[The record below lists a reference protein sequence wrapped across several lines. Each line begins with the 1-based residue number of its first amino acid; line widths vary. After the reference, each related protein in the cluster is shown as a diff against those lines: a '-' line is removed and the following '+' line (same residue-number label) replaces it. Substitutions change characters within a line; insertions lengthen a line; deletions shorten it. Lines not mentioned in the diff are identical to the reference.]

1 MGAGRPP
8 ADKEQKVTE
17 TKDLPII
24 SEALGVIDG
33 ALNDF
38 LHRELVS
45 SNEVTDLLL
54 DVRSVLSKSSAKS
67 VEDISGLE
75 LVFEDQV
82 SAQA

>member
-1 MGAGRPP
+1 M
-8 ADKEQKVTE
+8 TE
-17 TKDLPII
+17 TQDLPII

-75 LVFEDQV
+75 LVLEDQV

>member
-1 MGAGRPP
+1 M
-8 ADKEQKVTE
+8 TE
-17 TKDLPII
+17 TQDLPII

-54 DVRSVLSKSSAKS
+54 DVRSVLSKSSTKS

-75 LVFEDQV
+75 LVLEDQV

>member
-17 TKDLPII
+17 TQDLPII

-54 DVRSVLSKSSAKS
+54 DVRSVLSKGAAN
-67 VEDISGLE
+67 
-75 LVFEDQV
+75 QMTRY
-82 SAQA
+82 QALSLC

>member
-1 MGAGRPP
+1 MGAGKPP
-8 ADKEQKVTE
+8 AGKEQKVTE
-17 TKDLPII
+17 TQDLPII

-75 LVFEDQV
+75 LVLEDQV

>member
-1 MGAGRPP
+1 MGAGKPP
-8 ADKEQKVTE
+8 AGKEQKVTE
-17 TKDLPII
+17 TQDLPII

-54 DVRSVLSKSSAKS
+54 DVRSVLSKSPPKSAD
-67 VEDISGLE
+67 EIAGLE
-75 LVFEDQV
+75 FVLEEQV

>member
-1 MGAGRPP
+1 
-8 ADKEQKVTE
+8 VTE
-17 TKDLPII
+17 TQDLPII

-54 DVRSVLSKSSAKS
+54 DVRSVLSKSSTKS

-75 LVFEDQV
+75 LVLEDQV

>member
-38 LHRELVS
+38 LHRQLVS

-75 LVFEDQV
+75 LVLEDQV